1 MKNFPNILTE
11 LFRLAASAK
20 RIRQFLSCQ
29 EAENLVPSQEAGLAV
44 QLSGAQLGWQPGQV
58 HSLSPETSSSMRA

>member
-29 EAENLVPSQEAGLAV
+29 EAEHYLVPSQEVGLAV

-58 HSLSPETSSSMRA
+58 DM